1 MGIEFRSHA
10 TGFEADFQQLLKNSD
25 KLLEAYLRCLF
36 ETYPDAVSKGPTD
49 IGHLKSPEFLFD
61 LKLRPGVD
69 LELPR
74 QKPYATAM
82 NYRKACTRIVQIW
95 CQSGIAERSKV
106 RTHASRLI
114 CVKSKLAPQMRHA
127 FLNGC
132 SGTKTL
138 QLSTP
143 TKNVFLVNVDLL
155 TDSEVSKLY
164 RIALDSVELNK
175 N

>member
-1 MGIEFRSHA
+1 MS
-10 TGFEADFQQLLKNSD
+10 T
-25 KLLEAYLRCLF
+25 
-36 ETYPDAVSKGPTD
+36 GPTD
-49 IGHLKSPEFLFD
+49 IGHLRSPEFLFD

-69 LELPR
+69 LDLPR

-82 NYRKACTRIVQIW
+82 NYRKACTGIVNIW

-114 CVKSKLAPQMRHA
+114 CVKKQVSLSDASRIADQLLKEEKITVEHPQ
-127 FLNGC
+127 
-132 SGTKTL
+132 
-138 QLSTP
+138 P
-143 TKNVFLVNVDLL
+143 KNVFLINVDLL

>member
-1 MGIEFRSHA
+1 M
-10 TGFEADFQQLLKNSD
+10 
-25 KLLEAYLRCLF
+25 EAYLRCLF

-49 IGHLKSPEFLFD
+49 ISHLKSPEFLFD

-95 CQSGIAERSKV
+95 CQSGIAERSKIQ
-106 RTHASRLI
+106 THASRLI
-114 CVKSKLAPQMRHA
+114 CVKKQVSTSDASHISERLLREENLTVEHPQ
-127 FLNGC
+127 
-132 SGTKTL
+132 
-138 QLSTP
+138 P
-143 TKNVFLVNVDLL
+143 KNVFLVNVDLL

-175 N
+175 KLAEQVVIQQSTESSLYRS